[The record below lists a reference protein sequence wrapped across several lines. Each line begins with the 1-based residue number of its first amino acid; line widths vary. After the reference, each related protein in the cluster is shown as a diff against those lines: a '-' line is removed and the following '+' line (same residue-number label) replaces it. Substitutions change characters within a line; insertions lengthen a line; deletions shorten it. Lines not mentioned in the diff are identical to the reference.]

1 RVKVTV
7 TGKGSYTGSIS
18 ATYRIT
24 QASFSKAKITIKSK
38 AYTGGHVVLGKED
51 IKVTLGGETLTY
63 GEDYTVVEDSYKN
76 NVKKGSAT
84 VTVKG
89 INNYGGSKTAKF
101 KITARTL
108 TEFLFFNLFKK

>member
-18 ATYRIT
+18 AAYRIT
-24 QASFSKAKITIKSK
+24 QASFSKAKITIKPK
-38 AYTGGHVVLGKED
+38 AYTGGHVTLSEED
-51 IKVTLGGETLTY
+51 IRVTLGGETLTY
-63 GEDYTVVEDSYKN
+63 GEDYTIVEGSYKN

-84 VTVKG
+84 VTIKG
-89 INNYGGSKTAKF
+89 INNYGGSKTVKF

-108 TEFLFFNLFKK
+108 TKFIFFNLFKK